1 MAKRNITLSLPEE
14 TLEEVEIIAVKRR
27 RSVSALIAEM
37 LEELVAEETGYLQA
51 ERKFLALMEQGFDMG
66 TGGRAGWTCEE
77 VHER

>member
-14 TLEEVEIIAVKRR
+14 TLEKAKIIAVKRR
-27 RSVSALIAEM
+27 RSVSGLLTEL

-51 ERKFLALMEQGFDMG
+51 ERRFLALLEQGFDMG
-66 TGGRAGWTCEE
+66 TGGQIGWAREE